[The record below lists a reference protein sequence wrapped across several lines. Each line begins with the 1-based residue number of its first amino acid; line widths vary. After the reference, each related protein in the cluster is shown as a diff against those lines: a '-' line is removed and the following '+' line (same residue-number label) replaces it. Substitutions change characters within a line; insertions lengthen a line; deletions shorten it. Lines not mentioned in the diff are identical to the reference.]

1 MPRFRKFKDTTIQ
14 TGTATT
20 DGSGSVTISLGCFK
34 ATETPCVTFS
44 SFGPGG
50 NANVIG
56 TNLTLVGG
64 VWQVEILTSVPGITI
79 HYNAFIAT
87 SGNMAP
93 PPPTNLITQDG
104 FDIVT
109 QDDELI
115 ITL

>member
-1 MPRFRKFKDTTIQ
+1 MPRYRKFKDTTVQ
-14 TGTATT
+14 TGTTTT
-20 DGSGSVTISLGCFK
+20 DGSGSSIVSLGCFRPD
-34 ATETPCVTFS
+34 ETPCVTFS
-44 SFGPGG
+44 SFGLSG
-50 NANVIG
+50 NSEVIG

-64 VWQVEILTSVPGITI
+64 VWQVEFLTTVPGITV

-87 SGNMAP
+87 SGDMAP

-109 QDDELI
+109 QNDELI